1 MSTSRSR
8 TPRTVRPRQV
18 SGSARGNDLPEEAYR
33 TDCPTAQSPYGR
45 TQREGDTVTKR
56 TAEQGQPHPQCA
68 DAGQDSLPV
77 PGEKGGV
84 SALLLA
90 PGAPSVAWAVV
101 KLVELWLRR
110 DRSRS
115 MTITVQRDGS
125 DELTVNVSGEQIS
138 TQALE
143 AGIAKAFG
151 DTEDAETS
159 EAAKTSEEDD
169 ASEDTTDE
177 T

>member
-1 MSTSRSR
+1 MTESVKIRIQAEVAGLAADHPVAQEALDDFASD
-8 TPRTVRPRQV
+8 
-18 SGSARGNDLPEEAYR
+18 AREVPGLSVEE
-33 TDCPTAQSPYGR
+33 G
-45 TQREGDTVTKR
+45 GV
-56 TAEQGQPHPQCA
+56 
-68 DAGQDSLPV
+68 PV